1 MSDATAEKMTS
12 AYIKIRAE
20 RSALSAKF
28 KAEDDKLVRQQD
40 VLKRALLDYCE
51 NHGLESVRT
60 SAGLFFRSTK
70 TKYWTSDWEA
80 MHKFILEL
88 NVPEFLDKRLNTSNI
103 KQFLE
108 ENPNTVPDGLNID
121 KEYVISVRKK

>member
-28 KAEDDKLVRQQD
+28 KAEDEKLVRQQD

-80 MHKFILEL
+80 MHKFILEH

>member
-1 MSDATAEKMTS
+1 MSDDRAEKMTS
-12 AYIKIRAE
+12 AFIKIRAE

-40 VLKRALLDYCE
+40 ILKRALLDYCE

-60 SAGLFFRSTK
+60 SAGLFFRSSK

-80 MHKFILEL
+80 MHKFIMEH
-88 NVPEFLDKRLNTSNI
+88 NVPEFLDKRLNTTNI

-108 ENPNTVPDGLNID
+108 ENPNTIPDGLKID
-121 KEYVISVRKK
+121 KEFVISVRKK

>member
-1 MSDATAEKMTS
+1 MSDDRAEKMTS
-12 AYIKIRAE
+12 AFIKIRTE

-28 KAEDDKLVRQQD
+28 KTEDDKLVRQQD
-40 VLKRALLDYCE
+40 ILKRALLDYCE
-51 NHGLESVRT
+51 DHGLESVRT
-60 SAGLFFRSTK
+60 SAGLFFRSSK

-80 MHKFILEL
+80 MHKFIMEH
-88 NVPEFLDKRLNTSNI
+88 NVPEFLDKRLNVTNI

-121 KEYVISVRKK
+121 KEFVISVRKK

>member
-1 MSDATAEKMTS
+1 MSDDRAEKMTS
-12 AYIKIRAE
+12 AFIKIRTE

-28 KAEDDKLVRQQD
+28 KTEDDKLVRQQD
-40 VLKRALLDYCE
+40 ILKRALLDYCE

-60 SAGLFFRSTK
+60 SAGLFFRSSK

-80 MHKFILEL
+80 MHKFIMEHK
-88 NVPEFLDKRLNTSNI
+88 VPEFLDKRLNTTNI

-108 ENPNTVPDGLNID
+108 ENPNTIPDGLKID
-121 KEYVISVRKK
+121 KEFVISVRKK

>member
-1 MSDATAEKMTS
+1 MSYNQAEKMTS
-12 AYIKIRAE
+12 AFIKIRTE
-20 RSALSAKF
+20 RSVLSAKF
-28 KAEDDKLVRQQD
+28 KTEDDKLVRQQD
-40 VLKRALLDYCE
+40 ILKRALLDYCE

-80 MHKFILEL
+80 MHKFILEH

>member
-1 MSDATAEKMTS
+1 MSYNQAEKMTS
-12 AYIKIRAE
+12 AFIKIRTE
-20 RSALSAKF
+20 RSVLSAKF

-40 VLKRALLDYCE
+40 ILKRALLDYCE

-60 SAGLFFRSTK
+60 SAGLFFRSSK

-80 MHKFILEL
+80 MHKFIMEHK
-88 NVPEFLDKRLNTSNI
+88 VPEFLDKRLNTTNI

-108 ENPNTVPDGLNID
+108 ENPNTIPDGLKID
-121 KEYVISVRKK
+121 KEFVISVRKK

>member
-1 MSDATAEKMTS
+1 MSDDRAEKMTS
-12 AYIKIRAE
+12 AFIKIRTE
-20 RSALSAKF
+20 RSVLSAKF
-28 KAEDDKLVRQQD
+28 KTEDDKLVRQQD
-40 VLKRALLDYCE
+40 ILKRALLDYCE

-60 SAGLFFRSTK
+60 SAGLFFRSSK

-80 MHKFILEL
+80 MHKFIMEH
-88 NVPEFLDKRLNTSNI
+88 NVPEFLDKRLNVTNI

-121 KEYVISVRKK
+121 KEFVISVRKK

>member
-1 MSDATAEKMTS
+1 MSYNQAEKMTS
-12 AYIKIRAE
+12 AFIKIRAE
-20 RSALSAKF
+20 RAALSAKF
-28 KAEDDKLVRQQD
+28 KVEEDKLVRQQD
-40 VLKRALLDYCE
+40 ILKRALLDYCE

-60 SAGLFFRSTK
+60 SAGLFFRSSK

-80 MHKFILEL
+80 MHKFIMEH
-88 NVPEFLDKRLNTSNI
+88 NVPEFLDKRLNTTNI

-108 ENPNTVPDGLNID
+108 ENPNKVPDGLNID

>member
-1 MSDATAEKMTS
+1 MSDDRAEKMTS
-12 AYIKIRAE
+12 AFIKIRTE
-20 RSALSAKF
+20 RSVLSAKF

-40 VLKRALLDYCE
+40 ILKRALLDYCE

-60 SAGLFFRSTK
+60 SAGLFFRSSK

-80 MHKFILEL
+80 MHKFIMEH
-88 NVPEFLDKRLNTSNI
+88 NVPEFLDKRLNTTNI

-108 ENPNTVPDGLNID
+108 ENPNKVPDGLNID

>member
-60 SAGLFFRSTK
+60 SAGLFFRSSK

-80 MHKFILEL
+80 MHKFIMEH
-88 NVPEFLDKRLNTSNI
+88 NVPEFLDKRLNTTNI

-108 ENPNTVPDGLNID
+108 ENPNKVPDGLNID

>member
-1 MSDATAEKMTS
+1 MSDDTAEKMTS

-60 SAGLFFRSTK
+60 SAGLFFRSSK

-80 MHKFILEL
+80 MHKFIMEH
-88 NVPEFLDKRLNTSNI
+88 NVPEFLDKRLNTTNI

-108 ENPNTVPDGLNID
+108 ENPNTIPDGLKID
-121 KEYVISVRKK
+121 KEFVISVRKK

>member
-80 MHKFILEL
+80 MHKFILEH

-121 KEYVISVRKK
+121 KEYVISVRK

>member
-28 KAEDDKLVRQQD
+28 KAEDEKLVRQQD

-70 TKYWTSDWEA
+70 TKYWTSDWQA
-80 MHKFILEL
+80 MHKFIIEH

-108 ENPNTVPDGLNID
+108 ENPNTVPDGLNVD

>member
-1 MSDATAEKMTS
+1 MSDDRAEKMTS
-12 AYIKIRAE
+12 AFIKIRTE
-20 RSALSAKF
+20 RSVLSANF

-40 VLKRALLDYCE
+40 ILKRALLDYCE

-60 SAGLFFRSTK
+60 SAGLFFRSSK

-80 MHKFILEL
+80 MHKFIMEH
-88 NVPEFLDKRLNTSNI
+88 NVPEFLDKRLNTTNI

-108 ENPNTVPDGLNID
+108 ENPNTIPDGLKID
-121 KEYVISVRKK
+121 KEFVISVRKK

>member
-1 MSDATAEKMTS
+1 MSDDRAEKMTS
-12 AYIKIRAE
+12 AFIKIRAE

-40 VLKRALLDYCE
+40 ILKRALLDYCE

-60 SAGLFFRSTK
+60 SAGLFFRSSK

-80 MHKFILEL
+80 MHKFIMEH
-88 NVPEFLDKRLNTSNI
+88 NVPEFLDKRLNTTNI

-108 ENPNTVPDGLNID
+108 ENPNKVPDGLNID

>member
-80 MHKFILEL
+80 MHKFILEH

-108 ENPNTVPDGLNID
+108 ENPNTVPDGLNVD

>member
-1 MSDATAEKMTS
+1 MSDDRAEKMTS
-12 AYIKIRAE
+12 AFIKIRTE
-20 RSALSAKF
+20 RSVLSAKF

-40 VLKRALLDYCE
+40 ILKRALLDYCE

-60 SAGLFFRSTK
+60 SAGLFFRSSK

-80 MHKFILEL
+80 MHKFIMEHK
-88 NVPEFLDKRLNTSNI
+88 VPEFLDKRLNTTNI

-108 ENPNTVPDGLNID
+108 ENPNTIPDGLKID
-121 KEYVISVRKK
+121 KEFVISVRKK

>member
-80 MHKFILEL
+80 MHKFILEH

-108 ENPNTVPDGLNID
+108 ENPNTVPDG
-121 KEYVISVRKK
+121 

>member
-20 RSALSAKF
+20 RSELSAKF

-80 MHKFILEL
+80 MHKFILEH

>member
-1 MSDATAEKMTS
+1 MSDDRAEKMTS
-12 AYIKIRAE
+12 AFIKIRTE
-20 RSALSAKF
+20 RSVLSANF

-40 VLKRALLDYCE
+40 ILKRALLDYCE

-60 SAGLFFRSTK
+60 SAGLFFRSSK

-80 MHKFILEL
+80 MHKFIMKH
-88 NVPEFLDKRLNTSNI
+88 NVPEFLDKRLNTTNI

-108 ENPNTVPDGLNID
+108 ENPNTIPDGLKID
-121 KEYVISVRKK
+121 KEFVISVRKK

>member
-1 MSDATAEKMTS
+1 MSDDRAEKMTS
-12 AYIKIRAE
+12 AFIKIRTE
-20 RSALSAKF
+20 RSVLSANF

-40 VLKRALLDYCE
+40 ILKRALLDYCE

-60 SAGLFFRSTK
+60 SAGLFFRSSK

-80 MHKFILEL
+80 MHKFIMEH
-88 NVPEFLDKRLNTSNI
+88 NVPEFLDKRLNVTNI

-121 KEYVISVRKK
+121 KEFVISVRKK

>member
-1 MSDATAEKMTS
+1 MSDDRAEKMTS
-12 AYIKIRAE
+12 AFIKIRTE
-20 RSALSAKF
+20 RSVLSANF

-40 VLKRALLDYCE
+40 ILKRALLDYCE

-80 MHKFILEL
+80 MHKFILEH

>member
-20 RSALSAKF
+20 RSARSAKF

-80 MHKFILEL
+80 MHKFILEH

>member
-80 MHKFILEL
+80 MHKFILEH

>member
-1 MSDATAEKMTS
+1 MSDDRAEKMTS
-12 AYIKIRAE
+12 AFIKIRTE
-20 RSALSAKF
+20 RSVLSAKF

-40 VLKRALLDYCE
+40 ILKRALLDYCE

-60 SAGLFFRSTK
+60 SAGLFFRSSK

-80 MHKFILEL
+80 MHKFIMEH
-88 NVPEFLDKRLNTSNI
+88 NVPEFLDKRLNVTNI

-121 KEYVISVRKK
+121 KEFVISVRKK

>member
-1 MSDATAEKMTS
+1 MSDDRAEKMTS
-12 AYIKIRAE
+12 AFIKIRTE
-20 RSALSAKF
+20 RSVLSANF

-40 VLKRALLDYCE
+40 ILKRALLDYCE

-60 SAGLFFRSTK
+60 SAGLFFRSSK

-80 MHKFILEL
+80 MHKFIMEHK
-88 NVPEFLDKRLNTSNI
+88 VPEFLDKRLNTTNI

-108 ENPNTVPDGLNID
+108 ENPNTIPDGLKID
-121 KEYVISVRKK
+121 KEFVISVRKK

>member
-1 MSDATAEKMTS
+1 MSDDRAEKMTS
-12 AYIKIRAE
+12 AFIKIRAE

-40 VLKRALLDYCE
+40 ILKRALLDYCE

-60 SAGLFFRSTK
+60 SAGLFFRSSK

-80 MHKFILEL
+80 MHKFIMEH
-88 NVPEFLDKRLNTSNI
+88 NVPEFLDKRLNVTNI

-121 KEYVISVRKK
+121 KEFVISVRKK

>member
-1 MSDATAEKMTS
+1 MSYNQAEKMTS
-12 AYIKIRAE
+12 AFIKILTE
-20 RSALSAKF
+20 RSVLSAKF

-40 VLKRALLDYCE
+40 ILKRALLDYCE

-60 SAGLFFRSTK
+60 SAGLFFRSSK

-80 MHKFILEL
+80 MHKFIMEH
-88 NVPEFLDKRLNTSNI
+88 NVPEFLDKRLNTTNI

-108 ENPNTVPDGLNID
+108 ENPNTIPDGLKID
-121 KEYVISVRKK
+121 KEFVISVRKK